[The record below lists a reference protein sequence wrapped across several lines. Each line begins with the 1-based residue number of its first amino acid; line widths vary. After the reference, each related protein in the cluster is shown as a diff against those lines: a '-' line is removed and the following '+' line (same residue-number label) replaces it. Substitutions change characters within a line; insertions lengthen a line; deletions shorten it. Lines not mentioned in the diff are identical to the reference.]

1 MKWRAVIHLLIVV
14 SVFLVTFPTGS
25 VAQPNEDP
33 QYRIALK
40 SRQFIPAPGVESG
53 LAREMAEAADGRRH
67 VLLQFANI
75 PTDPQRAALEAQ
87 GVRLLSYVPNY
98 TWFASLPTKLSL
110 QEPAM
115 APVRWI
121 GAIQSLDRLAPILRE
136 RGVREDMIDD
146 QGRTGLDVRFF
157 ADVSPD
163 EALRVLETYGATVET
178 KLIDFNRFVI
188 RVDPGAIAALSDEDG
203 VQWIT
208 EAPPPK
214 ATHNDGTRART
225 NVNTVQAAPY
235 NLSGANVDL
244 GIWDSGKVD
253 THVDFSGRLTVVDSS
268 ATVSSHGTHVA
279 GTMAGDGSNS
289 ANQGGAAFQWRGMA
303 PGADIFSYKWDNNLT
318 DHNGAINTYGIELS
332 QNSWGY
338 TVDEGAFGNCYLYGN
353 YDYDAPDYDDII
365 TGLYG
370 KRIAVVFSAGNERND
385 GDCGMS
391 TAPPYINYANV
402 GPPATAKNVIA
413 VGATNSNDDS
423 MTTFS
428 SWGPMDDG
436 RIKPDVVAPGCEST
450 GEGYIHSTL
459 PGNVYGGSGW
469 CGTSMAAP
477 AVSGISG
484 LLIQQYRS
492 TFASDP
498 LPSTLKALLV
508 QTAADMNDGTSY
520 YNPGPDYASGYGRL
534 DAQAAVDEII
544 AGHVRQ
550 DQVSNG
556 QTDVF
561 TVDVVAGTPSLKVT
575 LAWDDEP
582 GAVNANP
589 ALVNNLNLVLV
600 EPNGTTT
607 HLPWVLN
614 PANPSNNATTGTD
627 NVNNVEQVQVNSPVA
642 GTWEVRVIGA
652 AVPVGPQQ
660 YSLAGQTFGTGGPS
674 NVGPLEYDSHVV
686 DDDNAGNSIGN
697 DDGVVNPGETVELY
711 VDLHNA
717 GGDGATAVQATIST
731 ASPYVTFIFNTASDY
746 GDILGGALATNLND
760 FDFEVSSSAPNG
772 HVITFDLNVTA
783 ANGGPWSD
791 SFDITVVGDTGDGNV
806 ALISDQTEL
815 QAITPILDDIGLSY
829 DVINNNWN
837 GTQGVYT
844 SDYSFLSN
852 YGVVVW
858 YASGAT
864 WGRFTTLQEHDAL
877 EQYLQAGGRLLV
889 TGYDT
894 LGSPTDPLLADLIRS
909 SSSGDGPFTYDYT
922 ITAGGHP
929 ITDGPYGSF
938 PAGTALTAGRYD
950 HDQAEADTS
959 RGATTVAELSGGRD
973 KILATELAS
982 GGIVVY
988 WNGNRDASDW
998 TGVLTALQEQGE
1010 GTEPKRNADNRPIG
1024 GLSIETL
1031 RDQAERIEPADV
1043 PPEANYAGSAPVWY
1057 VPPEVLSRSQTV
1069 MAPLD
1074 SQSVTFPASGDTIS
1088 VASNPYWW
1096 HAGDYAQGSRS
1107 LSLNTIYRVDYNL
1120 SLNYNS
1126 LWDTGH
1132 VDLRL
1137 VINGSVVGSFTV
1149 WPGEYQKSVS
1159 FTFSPING
1167 PVYTIRLEETNTVDP
1182 GMGSISVPLD
1192 TSTLTFFG
1200 PSTQD
1205 QVAMLKN
1212 TLYWLSQGA
1221 VVGDPHE
1228 PNDAPDQCTP
1238 IFFNVAVADPTID
1251 PAGDYD
1257 YYCFTGSAGQTIAAD
1272 IDAVVN
1278 GSLLDPVLTLFDS
1291 DGTTFLIQNDDYGGS
1306 LDSYLEYTLPRD
1318 DTFYL
1323 RVRSFGHPCCG
1334 GAAYTYSLL
1343 LTDIT
1348 APRSLPFFDD
1358 VESGTNGWG
1367 TDGLWHQVQDG
1378 VNPYPNSFSPTH
1390 SWWYGQDSTGDYNTG
1405 AATSGNLTS
1414 PPIEI
1419 PPGVQAALSF
1429 WQWYE
1434 TEPLLLPQSVYFDA
1448 YHDTDGYTIS
1458 GGHYA
1463 AWAADLINAGYSV
1476 VEYDQPIDL
1485 ATLSGHQ
1492 VLALFDPEIAFTAAE
1507 VAAINTFLQDGGRVV
1522 ALGEW
1527 IDLAGTN
1534 TILNALSV
1542 AHGITF
1548 NSDVVRDSTD
1558 NDGNDIWP
1566 LIYNFSDHPL
1576 VRGINT
1582 VVLYAGASLSLSGP
1596 AVPLASGDS
1605 DTSTTFAI
1613 SGAADVADQNG
1624 VGVERFVQP
1633 LDIVPG
1639 APVVMAYAPVGE
1651 GELIAIG
1658 DSGPWENDDPDSDGV
1673 MALEEYSNKALSRRV
1688 FGQEVD
1694 HPSWDQKWVQVSVDG
1709 GPFQNLLQVTGGP
1722 MNVWH
1727 PLSVD
1732 LSPFA
1737 DSTVRLRFHFD
1748 TFDSALNSYR
1758 GWYID
1763 DVLVEASD
1771 VGPLGYNGHTIDDDN
1786 VDESAGDDDGIPDPG
1801 ETIEL
1806 YVELLNQGA
1815 DPATTVQACITE
1827 DSPYVSG
1834 FLFNT
1839 CSGYGDIAGGG
1850 TATNSNDFDFFI
1862 DPAAPN
1868 GHTIHFDLAITADD
1882 GGPWSTSFDIV
1893 VGQGTTVG
1901 PLIYVGATIDDDN
1914 AGESV
1919 GNGDGEI
1926 NPGET
1931 IELFVEVL
1939 NAGNAPASTV
1949 NGIISENSPHVN
1961 GFLYN
1966 AASPY
1971 GDIPGG
1977 GAVNNSND
1985 FDFEVDINAP
1995 DGHLIPFCLDLSAGN
2010 GGPWTVCFDIPV
2022 VGTASGTAL
2031 RVEPPNQEVALSGG
2045 TFQVDVMVESVNHLG
2060 AFQFDLAY
2068 DAARVNVDG
2077 VALGSFLGSSG
2088 CTVGEVAPVI
2098 DNVNGRVTYG
2108 GFVVGTC
2115 SGPSGDGVVAT
2126 VTFQPMD
2133 VGESDLILE
2142 NEQLWN
2148 TDDPPAQVTPVA
2160 LFPGHV
2166 TVTDCF
2172 FADVDCDGDVD
2183 IGDIFSVAF
2192 RWGRQCGDPSYAAIY
2207 DLDGDCSIDVG
2218 DIQIAAC
2225 YFGWPN
2231 GDFSVCYTPT
2241 ASSFVPLPDQP
2252 ATLHYGPEQSQPAVD
2267 AAQSALQATVVQVKP
2282 TIAIVENGETFR
2294 VDVMIQDAANLGG
2307 FQFVLDYDP
2316 TVLEVPKLTNPVTL
2330 GAFLGST
2337 GRSPTEWRN
2346 DIDPVTGVISYVV
2359 TTMDGS
2365 LAGPDGD
2372 GRLAFI
2378 DFRARALGTTPIDL
2392 QKVVVR
2398 DIGGHPQPVSL
2409 EDGQVIVAA
2418 APNPDQVSVQKSVDP
2433 LTVAPGD
2440 PLTYT
2445 LQRSFSLSGAGHNYE
2460 ELLFDYIPSGATYV
2474 VGSATLNGLSAPELY
2489 SPTLNAIYYQPRGVF
2504 TDTDQLAITFQVQ
2517 VGSLTSGTLILNR
2530 VVETVSFDGAA
2541 YTGPYTATAEAKVVG
2556 RCVEVTGVDLHLLT
2570 SGGIYTDT
2578 IVRFSADISPDD
2590 ASKPYNYTIDY
2601 DDGTAL
2607 VTDTSSDDPLV
2618 LDHTFATVDNYNV
2631 EIAAWNCGMTAPFT
2645 ATIAVTVKEPEVLIF
2660 LPLVLKDH

>member
-14 SVFLVTFPTGS
+14 SVVLVTFPTAS

-40 SRQFIPAPGVESG
+40 SRQFIPVPGVDSD
-53 LAREMAEAADGRRH
+53 LTQEMAEAADGRRH
-67 VLLQFANI
+67 VLLQFMNI
-75 PTDPQRAALEAQ
+75 PTDPQRVALEAR

-121 GAIQSLDRLAPILRE
+121 GAVQPQDRLAPILRE
-136 RGVREDMIDD
+136 RGIREDMTDD
-146 QGRTGLDVRFF
+146 HGRTGLDVRFF

-163 EALRVLETYGATVET
+163 EALRVLETYGAAVET
-178 KLIDFNRFVI
+178 KLIDFNRFLI
-188 RVDPGAIAALSDEDG
+188 RVDPGAIAALSGEDG

-208 EAPPPK
+208 EASPPK
-214 ATHNDGTRART
+214 TTDNDGTRART
-225 NVNTVQAAPY
+225 NVDTVQAAPY
-235 NLSGANVDL
+235 DLSGADVDL
-244 GIWDSGKVD
+244 GVWDSGKVD

-268 ATVSSHGTHVA
+268 ASVSDHGTHVA

-289 ANQGGAAFQWRGMA
+289 VNQGGAASQWRGMA

-338 TVDEGAFGNCYLYGN
+338 TVDEGAFDNCYLYGN

-391 TAPPYINYANV
+391 TVPPYINYATV

-459 PGNVYGGSGW
+459 PGNVYGGPGW

-508 QTAADMNDGTSY
+508 QTALDMNDGTTY

-550 DQVSNG
+550 DQLSNG

-561 TVDVVAGTPSLKVT
+561 TVDVVAGTPTLKVT

-627 NVNNVEQVQVNSPVA
+627 NVNNLEQVEVNNPAA

-674 NVGPLEYDSHVV
+674 NVGPLEYDSHLI
-686 DDDNAGNSIGN
+686 DDDNVGNSIGN
-697 DDGVVNPGETVELY
+697 DDGVVNPGETIELY
-711 VDLHNA
+711 ADLHNA
-717 GGDGATAVQATIST
+717 GSDGATAVQAIIST

-746 GDILGGALATNLND
+746 GDIPGGGTAINLND
-760 FDFEVSSSAPNG
+760 FDFEVSSSAPDG
-772 HVITFDLNVTA
+772 HIITFNLNVTA

-791 SFDITVVGDTGDGNV
+791 SFEVAVAGDAGGGSV

-815 QAITPILDDIGLSY
+815 QAITPILDDIGLPY

-837 GTQGVYT
+837 GTQGIYT
-844 SDYSFLSN
+844 SDYSFLSD
-852 YGVVVW
+852 YDVVLW

-864 WGRFTTLQEHDAL
+864 WGRLTTLQEHDAL

-922 ITAGGHP
+922 VTDGGHP
-929 ITDGPYGSF
+929 ITAGPYGSF
-938 PAGTALTAGRYD
+938 PAGTALMAGRYD
-950 HDQAEADTS
+950 HDQAEADTA

-973 KILATELAS
+973 KILATELTS

-988 WNGNRDASDW
+988 WNGNRNASDW

-1010 GTEPKRNADNRPIG
+1010 DTELKRNADGNPVG
-1024 GLSIETL
+1024 GLSIEVL
-1031 RDQAERIEPADV
+1031 RDQAQRVEPADV
-1043 PPEANYAGSAPVWY
+1043 PPEANYGGSAPVWY
-1057 VPPEVLSRSQTV
+1057 VPPEVLFRSRTV

-1074 SQSVTFPASGDTIS
+1074 SQSVTFPASGDTIN
-1088 VASNPYWW
+1088 VTYNPYWW
-1096 HAGDYAQGSRS
+1096 NAGDYAEGTRT
-1107 LSLNTIYRVDYNL
+1107 LSLDTIYRVDYDL
-1120 SLNYNS
+1120 YLNYNILS
-1126 LWDTGH
+1126 GSGH
-1132 VDLRL
+1132 VDLEL
-1137 VINGSVVGSFTV
+1137 IINGSVVGGFTV
-1149 WPGEYQKSVS
+1149 LPGEYQKSVS

-1167 PVYTIRLEETNTVDP
+1167 PVYSIRLEETNTVDP
-1182 GMGSISVPLD
+1182 GMGSISIPLD
-1192 TSTLTFFG
+1192 TSKLTFFG
-1200 PSTQD
+1200 PSTED

-1212 TLYWLSQGA
+1212 TLYWLSRGA

-1238 IFFNVAVADPTID
+1238 ISFNVAVTDPTID

-1257 YYCFTGSAGQTIAAD
+1257 YYCFTGSAGQTIATD

-1291 DGTTFLIQNDDYGGS
+1291 DGTTFLTQNDDYGGS

-1323 RVRSFGHPCCG
+1323 RVRSYGHPCCG
-1334 GAAYTYSLL
+1334 GAAYTYSIL

-1358 VESGTNGWG
+1358 MESGTNGWG
-1367 TDGLWHQVQDG
+1367 ADGLWHQVQDG
-1378 VNPYPNSFSPTH
+1378 ISPYPNSFSPTH

-1419 PPGVQAALSF
+1419 PPGVQAALRF
-1429 WQWYE
+1429 RQWYE
-1434 TEPLLLPQSVYFDA
+1434 TEPLLLAQSVYFDA
-1448 YHDTDGYTIS
+1448 YHDNDGDSIS
-1458 GGHYA
+1458 GGSYSN
-1463 AWAADLINAGYSV
+1463 WANDLINAGYSV

-1492 VLALFDPEIAFTAAE
+1492 VLALFDPEIALSVAE
-1507 VAAINTFLQDGGRVV
+1507 IAAINTFMQEGGRVV

-1527 IDLAGTN
+1527 GDVSETN
-1534 TILNALSV
+1534 TILNALS
-1542 AHGITF
+1542 ATHGITF
-1548 NSDVVRDSTD
+1548 NADTLRDSTD
-1558 NDGNDIWP
+1558 NDGQDSWP
-1566 LIYNFSDHPL
+1566 LIYNFAHHPL
-1576 VRGINT
+1576 VRGVNT
-1582 VVLYAGASLSLSGP
+1582 VAEYVGASLSLGGP

-1605 DTSTTFAI
+1605 DTSTAI
-1613 SGAADVADQNG
+1613 AASGA
-1624 VGVERFVQP
+1624 VEGTDEYVFDGSQFLEP
-1633 LDIVPG
+1633 HDIVPD
-1639 APVVMAYAPVGE
+1639 APVAMAHASVGA
-1651 GELIAIG
+1651 GELVAIG
-1658 DSGPWENDDPDSDGV
+1658 DSNLWSNVDLDGDGV
-1673 MALEEYSNKALSRRV
+1673 IALFEYSNLLLSRRV
-1688 FGQEVD
+1688 FGREVD
-1694 HPSWDQKWVQVSVDG
+1694 HPSWDQKWIQISVDG
-1709 GPFQNLLQVTGGP
+1709 GPFQNLRQVTGGP
-1722 MNVWH
+1722 MNAWH
-1727 PLSVD
+1727 QRNVD
-1732 LSPFA
+1732 LSAYA

-1748 TFDSALNSYR
+1748 SFDSALNSYR
-1758 GWYID
+1758 GWYVD
-1763 DVLVEASD
+1763 DVLVETSD

-1786 VDESAGDDDGIPDPG
+1786 VDESAGDEDGVVDPG

-1806 YVELLNQGA
+1806 YVELFNQGA
-1815 DPATTVQACITE
+1815 DSATTVQACIAE
-1827 DSPYVSG
+1827 DSPYVNG

-1850 TATNSNDFDFFI
+1850 TATNSNDFDFYI

-1882 GGPWSTSFDIV
+1882 GGPWSTAFDIV

-1914 AGESV
+1914 TGESV

-1939 NAGNAPASTV
+1939 NAGNAPVSAV
-1949 NGIISENSPHVN
+1949 EGAISESSPYVN

-1966 AASPY
+1966 TASPY

-1977 GAVNNSND
+1977 GSAINSND

-1995 DGHLIPFCLDLSAGN
+1995 DGHPIPLCLGLSAGN

-2022 VGTASGTAL
+2022 VGTASGAAL
-2031 RVEPPNQEVALSGG
+2031 RVEPPDQEVALSGG

-2060 AFQFDLAY
+2060 VFQFDLTY
-2068 DAARVNVDG
+2068 DPARVHVDG
-2077 VALGSFLGSSG
+2077 VTLGPFLGSSG
-2088 CTVGEVAPVI
+2088 CSVEEVAPVI
-2098 DNVNGRVTYG
+2098 DNVNGRVSYG

-2126 VTFQPMD
+2126 ITFQPVD
-2133 VGESDLILE
+2133 VGEGDLILE
-2142 NEQLWN
+2142 NEELWN
-2148 TDDPPAQVTPVA
+2148 TDDPPAQITPIA

-2172 FADVDCDGDVD
+2172 FADVDCDADVD

-2192 RWGRQCGDPSYAAIY
+2192 RWGRQCGTPSYAAIY

-2225 YFGWPN
+2225 HFGWPS

-2241 ASSFVPLPDQP
+2241 SSSLAPLPGQLANLHFSSEERQP
-2252 ATLHYGPEQSQPAVD
+2252 EVD
-2267 AAQSALQATVVQVKP
+2267 ASQSARKATVMQVKP
-2282 TIAIVENGETFR
+2282 HTAIVKNGETFR
-2294 VDVMIQDAANLGG
+2294 VDVMVQDAVSLGA

-2316 TVLEVPKLTNPVTL
+2316 AVLEVPNLSNPVTL
-2330 GAFLGST
+2330 GSFLSSGGRSATQVKNDVDPMAGVITYTVFTLGS
-2337 GRSPTEWRN
+2337 SP
-2346 DIDPVTGVISYVV
+2346 P
-2359 TTMDGS
+2359 
-2365 LAGPDGD
+2365 GPDGD
-2372 GRLAFI
+2372 GRLAFV
-2378 DFRARALGTTPIDL
+2378 DFRARALGTSSLDL
-2392 QKVVVR
+2392 QKVVLR
-2398 DIGGHPQPVSL
+2398 DIGGYPQIVSL
-2409 EDGQVIVAA
+2409 DDGQVIVAA
-2418 APNPDQVSVQKSVDP
+2418 APNPAQVTVRKSVDP
-2433 LTVAPGD
+2433 SIVAPGD

-2445 LQRSFSLSGAGHNYE
+2445 LQRSFSLAGPGHSYE

-2474 VGSATLNGLSAPELY
+2474 AGSVTLNGLSAPELY
-2489 SPTLNAIYYQPRGVF
+2489 SPTLDAIYYQPSGSF
-2504 TDTDQLAITFQVQ
+2504 TDTDQLSITFQVQ
-2517 VGSLTSGTLILNR
+2517 VGSLPSGTLILNR
-2530 VVETVSFDGAA
+2530 MIETASLDGAA
-2541 YTGPYTATAEAKVVG
+2541 YTGPYTATAEARVVG
-2556 RCVEVTGVDLHLLT
+2556 RCVEVTDVDPRLLT
-2570 SGGIYTDT
+2570 GGGIYTDT
-2578 IVRFSADISPDD
+2578 VVQFSTDISPDD
-2590 ASKPYNYTIDY
+2590 ASKPYNYIIDY
-2601 DDGTAL
+2601 DDGTEL
-2607 VTDTSSDDPLV
+2607 VTDMSSDDPLV
-2618 LDHTFATVDNYNV
+2618 LDHTFAAVGNYNV

-2645 ATIAVTVKEPEVLIF
+2645 ATIGVTVKEPEVLIF